1 MAMNKDIIL
10 TIVHNGKN
18 YENVQY
24 KDLAGCCFSLDKFLS
39 VKDLLSENRIIDI
52 IDDFREKDFDNFI
65 RFITG
70 QGNLIDDVTNDFIE
84 ILKIWGCHLVI
95 KYFQE
100 KLDKKNINKVER
112 VIDKEKAAILKI
124 DHFPLNWNFS
134 SFSYIVKNGIMKNEE
149 FWEAFCE
156 MYAKQGKIVVSYLDF
171 IDIPC
176 FNELKKLDPKN
187 LCRYPMVVEYIYSL
201 QNRNKIVE
209 EEKVT
214 LEKWKQELTDGIK
227 DLKRKCEEYEFIIKE
242 KDRFHAELS
251 KENETLKKSIELL
264 LEKSIECEKKDN
276 EISILSNLCKENET
290 KHKQE
295 IRIIKEGHEQE
306 ISAIKEGHKQEIST
320 IKEGHK
326 QEIKKNEK
334 NAKGIVTNFLQNVEL
349 KFASIM
355 SSQETFHSIF
365 FSFITSF
372 QEKYVK
378 LKEMISLI
386 PIHKKLCLDQ
396 ESIMKNN
403 QEEISKQQE
412 TASKYR
418 NSIHNAILL
427 LREIL
432 KLYSTP
438 VESNSSDSTPPET
451 KEKED
456 HETLNELIIRIRDIL
471 VEKEKNLQQQKA
483 EIDKQKA
490 EIQVSKDHIIKM
502 TLYLQSMKLNPMRKP
517 K

>member
-1 MAMNKDIIL
+1 M
-10 TIVHNGKN
+10 
-18 YENVQY
+18 
-24 KDLAGCCFSLDKFLS
+24 
-39 VKDLLSENRIIDI
+39 
-52 IDDFREKDFDNFI
+52 
-65 RFITG
+65 
-70 QGNLIDDVTNDFIE
+70 
-84 ILKIWGCHLVI
+84 
-95 KYFQE
+95 
-100 KLDKKNINKVER
+100 
-112 VIDKEKAAILKI
+112 
-124 DHFPLNWNFS
+124 
-134 SFSYIVKNGIMKNEE
+134 
-149 FWEAFCE
+149 
-156 MYAKQGKIVVSYLDF
+156 
-171 IDIPC
+171 
-176 FNELKKLDPKN
+176 
-187 LCRYPMVVEYIYSL
+187 
-201 QNRNKIVE
+201 
-209 EEKVT
+209 
-214 LEKWKQELTDGIK
+214 

-290 KHKQE
+290 KYKQKM
-295 IRIIKEGHEQE
+295 IIIKEGHEQE
-306 ISAIKEGHKQEIST
+306 ISAIKEGHKQEI
-320 IKEGHK
+320 KDYEMK
-326 QEIKKNEK
+326 
-334 NAKGIVTNFLQNVEL
+334 AKGIVTKFVNNLAL
-349 KFASIM
+349 KIASIM
-355 SSQETFHSIF
+355 SSQEKYQNKIH
-365 FSFITSF
+365 SFIKSF

-403 QEEISKQQE
+403 QEEILKQQE

-418 NSIHNAILL
+418 KSIHNSILL
-427 LREIL
+427 LQEIL

-438 VESNSSDSTPPET
+438 VETNSSNPIESNSSDSTPPET

-456 HETLNELIIRIRDIL
+456 HETLNELIFRIRDIL